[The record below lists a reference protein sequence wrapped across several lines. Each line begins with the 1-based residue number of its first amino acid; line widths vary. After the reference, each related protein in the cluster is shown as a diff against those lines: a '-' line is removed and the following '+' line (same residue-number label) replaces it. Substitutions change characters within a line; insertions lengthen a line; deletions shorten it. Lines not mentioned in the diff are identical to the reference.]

1 MRESIR
7 KDRARIQVGKISNF
21 GLLEMTRQRLREG
34 FIRWET
40 NLSIESFALKIIK
53 KVEMLAFTNKVK
65 FINVSI
71 PEKVKLF
78 IDAVLKKEIDY
89 FQKKYKFEINF
100 KHEPE
105 LIIPEYSI
113 KLLNKSKKIINIV
126 EHLNKIKEIKKDKN
140 ISVKTKSYNN
150 VKTPKI
156 KKTEKTRKPL
166 SKVKSK
172 QPRVLWM
179 RRKKKVKLSP

>member
-1 MRESIR
+1 M
-7 KDRARIQVGKISNF
+7 
-21 GLLEMTRQRLREG
+21 
-34 FIRWET
+34 
-40 NLSIESFALKIIK
+40 
-53 KVEMLAFTNKVK
+53 
-65 FINVSI
+65 
-71 PEKVKLF
+71 
-78 IDAVLKKEIDY
+78 
-89 FQKKYKFEINF
+89 
-100 KHEPE
+100 
-105 LIIPEYSI
+105 
-113 KLLNKSKKIINIV
+113 NIV